1 MVKSHHGTNHI
12 YTDFHIIN
20 FSIVISQRPN
30 TSLIIIMNT
39 TVENSKQ
46 HEYLKPSCFL
56 EQLLIFEI
64 FGQVGSAVK
73 LMDLLE
79 CSLLG
84 ILMFSLISRK
94 YSSAVSFVLNLF
106 KEYLGSGV
114 TVDTEASEAPSLSG
128 GE

>member
-1 MVKSHHGTNHI
+1 
-12 YTDFHIIN
+12 
-20 FSIVISQRPN
+20 
-30 TSLIIIMNT
+30 MNT

-64 FGQVGSAVK
+64 FYQVAAVK

-114 TVDTEASEAPSLSG
+114 TVDTEASEALSC

>member
-39 TVENSKQ
+39 PVENSKQ

-56 EQLLIFEI
+56 AQ
-64 FGQVGSAVK
+64 S
-73 LMDLLE
+73 MLE
-79 CSLLG
+79 VFCTL
-84 ILMFSLISRK
+84 
-94 YSSAVSFVLNLF
+94 
-106 KEYLGSGV
+106 
-114 TVDTEASEAPSLSG
+114 
-128 GE
+128 